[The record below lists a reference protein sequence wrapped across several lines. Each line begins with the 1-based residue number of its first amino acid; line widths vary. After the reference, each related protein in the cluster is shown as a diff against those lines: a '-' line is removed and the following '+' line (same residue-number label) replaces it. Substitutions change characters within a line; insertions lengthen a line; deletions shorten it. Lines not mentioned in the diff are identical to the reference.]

1 MTSKEET
8 KRKRERGEKNPA
20 SIPLPEFVVS
30 SRSTKHE
37 KNNNNSNEKSKNKGR
52 ERERRGK
59 SEIGGGVVLKKK
71 KSKKENH
78 HFRTEG
84 GACSANIIAIYKHS
98 NRWPR
103 ARPISHPR
111 FLPGNYM
118 YLLFPLPLLSP
129 LSRNSRYRSYE

>member
-71 KSKKENH
+71 KK
-78 HFRTEG
+78 
-84 GACSANIIAIYKHS
+84 
-98 NRWPR
+98 
-103 ARPISHPR
+103 
-111 FLPGNYM
+111 
-118 YLLFPLPLLSP
+118 
-129 LSRNSRYRSYE
+129 